1 MGREVSVVIV
11 DFPEQALPING
22 EHAKV
27 VLAVRVVVI
36 VEGVELRD
44 GILDRK
50 LGCLMV
56 TKLPTCWRSSFPLW

>member
-36 VEGVELRD
+36 VEGVELPD

-56 TKLPTCWRSSFPLW
+56 TKLPTRWRSSFPLW